1 MNAPRRLRILI
12 VEDDVLNL
20 ELLQAVLEGA
30 GFEVLGAPD
39 APTGVEAARRLLP
52 DAIVMDLQLPGM
64 DGLEA
69 ARALHSDPATTGIPL
84 IAVTAHV
91 KRDDEERCM
100 EAGFAR
106 HIAKPVDTR
115 RFPQELREI
124 IAASAV
130 TPSAGAGKGG
140 TA

>member
-1 MNAPRRLRILI
+1 MNPSRRSRILI
-12 VEDDVLNL
+12 VEDDALNL

-30 GFEVLGAPD
+30 GFDVLGAPD
-39 APTGVEAARRLLP
+39 APTGLDAARRLLP

-69 ARALHSDPATTGIPL
+69 ARALRADPATAGIPL

-91 KRDDEERCM
+91 KRDDEERCLA
-100 EAGFAR
+100 AGFTR

-115 RFPQELREI
+115 RFPQELRAI
-124 IAASAV
+124 IAARCVAA
-130 TPSAGAGKGG
+130 PAAAEKGG
-140 TA
+140 MA

>member
-1 MNAPRRLRILI
+1 MNPLRRDRVLI
-12 VEDDVLNL
+12 VEDDALNL

-39 APTGVEAARRLLP
+39 APAGLDAARRLQP
-52 DAIVMDLQLPGM
+52 DAIVMDLQLPGT

-69 ARALHSDPATTGIPL
+69 ARALQADSATAAIPL

-91 KRDDEERCM
+91 KRDDEERCLA
-100 EAGFAR
+100 AGFVR

-115 RFPQELREI
+115 RFPSEVREI
-124 IAASAV
+124 IAARRMAA
-130 TPSAGAGKGG
+130 TAAAGRGG
-140 TA
+140 LE

>member
-1 MNAPRRLRILI
+1 MNPARRLRILI
-12 VEDDVLNL
+12 VEDDALNL

-30 GFEVLGAPD
+30 GFDVLGAPD
-39 APTGVEAARRLLP
+39 APAGLDAARRLLP

-69 ARALHSDPATTGIPL
+69 ARALQADPATAGIPL
-84 IAVTAHV
+84 LAVTAHV
-91 KRDDEERCM
+91 KRDDEERCIA
-100 EAGFAR
+100 AGFAR
-106 HIAKPVDTR
+106 HVAKPVDTR

-124 IAASAV
+124 IAARGVVSSV
-130 TPSAGAGKGG
+130 VGQKGG

>member
-1 MNAPRRLRILI
+1 MNASRRLRILI
-12 VEDDVLNL
+12 VEDDALNL

-30 GFEVLGAPD
+30 GFDVLGAPD
-39 APTGVEAARRLLP
+39 APTGLDAARRLLP
-52 DAIVMDLQLPGM
+52 DALIMDLQLPGV

-69 ARALHSDPATTGIPL
+69 ARALQADSATAGIPL

-91 KRDDEERCM
+91 KRDDEERCL

-115 RFPQELREI
+115 RFPQELRDI
-124 IAASAV
+124 IAARSVASP
-130 TPSAGAGKGG
+130 TG
-140 TA
+140 TQKSGVS